1 MASQA
6 WSILA
11 LVLVFSTI
19 NGSFGARH
27 LLDTTKAEA
36 PEAEGTPAT
45 EKPTIPAIP
54 AIPTTLPP
62 IASVPEFTIP
72 TTIPT
77 IPTTLPPIS
86 SISGIPE
93 IPAIPTTLPPISDIP
108 GISSIPIT
116 IPQIPGFQVP
126 IIPSTPATSSDP

>member
-11 LVLVFSTI
+11 LAVVFTTI
-19 NGSFGARH
+19 NGSSAARH
-27 LLDTTKAEA
+27 LLDTTKAEV
-36 PEAEGTPAT
+36 PESAPAT

-54 AIPTTLPP
+54 TTLPS

-86 SISGIPE
+86 SIAGIPE

-126 IIPSTPATSSDP
+126 FVPSTPATSSDP

>member
-11 LVLVFSTI
+11 LAVVFTTI
-19 NGSFGARH
+19 NGSSAARH
-27 LLDTTKAEA
+27 LLDTTKAEV
-36 PEAEGTPAT
+36 PESAPAT

-62 IASVPEFTIP
+62 ITSVPEFTIP

-77 IPTTLPPIS
+77 IPATLPPIS
-86 SISGIPE
+86 SIAGIPE

-126 IIPSTPATSSDP
+126 FIPSTPATSSDP